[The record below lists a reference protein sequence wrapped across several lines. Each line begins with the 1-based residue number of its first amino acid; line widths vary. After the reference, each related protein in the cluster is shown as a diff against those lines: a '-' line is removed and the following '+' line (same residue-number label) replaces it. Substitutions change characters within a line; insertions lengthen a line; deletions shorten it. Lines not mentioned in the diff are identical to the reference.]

1 MSPLRFLSHTELDT
15 VIRLA
20 PLIAIDLIIRN
31 PGDDVLLGLRKNDP
45 AKGYYF
51 VPGGMILKNDWL
63 AAAFAR
69 LAENETGQ
77 AARLDDARLIGVFEH
92 FYDTNRSGNGGYGT
106 HYVVLGYE
114 FAWPTAAR
122 PRPDDQHSEL
132 RWWPVTELLAS
143 ERVHENAK
151 AYFRARRREAAV
163 ASDRVRPR

>member
-1 MSPLRFLSHTELDT
+1 MRFLNHAELDT

-31 PGDDVLLGLRKNDP
+31 TGDEVLLGLRKNEP
-45 AKGYYF
+45 AKGCYF
-51 VPGGMILKNDWL
+51 VPGGMILKNERL

-69 LAENETGQ
+69 LAEDETGQ

-114 FAWPTAAR
+114 FRWPSAAV
-122 PRPDDQHSEL
+122 PRPDDQHGEL
-132 RWWPVTELLAS
+132 RWWPVAELLAS
-143 ERVHENAK
+143 ERVHDNAK
-151 AYFRARRREAAV
+151 AYFRPSGR
-163 ASDRVRPR
+163 